1 MATKLSSQMKRMKQE
16 QVKQKEN
23 ARKNT
28 TITKKVGREEP
39 TVIKSGTPLDHSVK
53 HDSYEGTKFGMSNRP
68 KVGANIG
75 CTLNMDNYESMRIDC
90 WLTDDVQDGETFE
103 QAFARVLEIVQN
115 QVEEVAEQYKL
126 NS

>member
-16 QVKQKEN
+16 QLKQKEN

-39 TVIKSGTPLDHSVK
+39 TVIKAGTPLDHSVK
-53 HDSYEGTKFGMSNRP
+53 HNSYEGAKFGMSDRP

-75 CTLNMDNYESMRIDC
+75 CTLSMGNYESMRIDC
-90 WLTDDVQDGETFE
+90 WITDNVQEGETFE
-103 QAFARVLEIVQN
+103 QAFARVLAIVEN
-115 QVEEVAEQYKL
+115 QVEEVAEQYKTE
-126 NS
+126 

>member
-39 TVIKSGTPLDHSVK
+39 IVIKSGTPLDHSIK
-53 HDSYEGTKFGMSNRP
+53 HDSYEGAKFGMS
-68 KVGANIG
+68 KG
-75 CTLNMDNYESMRIDC
+75 CTLNMGEYESMRVDV
-90 WLTDDVQDGETFE
+90 WLTSEVFEGESIKEAYSRVE
-103 QAFARVLEIVQN
+103 QILDEVLEESV
-115 QVEEVAEQYKL
+115 
-126 NS
+126 NSTRG

>member
-39 TVIKSGTPLDHSVK
+39 IVIKSGTPLDHSIK
-53 HDSYEGTKFGMSNRP
+53 HDSYEGAKFGMS
-68 KVGANIG
+68 KG
-75 CTLNMDNYESMRIDC
+75 CTLNMGEYESMRVDV
-90 WLTDDVQDGETFE
+90 WLTSEVFEGESIKE
-103 QAFARVLEIVQN
+103 AYSRVEAILDEVLE
-115 QVEEVAEQYKL
+115 ESALSARE
-126 NS
+126 

>member
-16 QVKQKEN
+16 QLKQKEN

-53 HDSYEGTKFGMSNRP
+53 HDSYEGAKFGMS
-68 KVGANIG
+68 KG
-75 CTLNMDNYESMRIDC
+75 CTLNMGEYESMRVDV
-90 WLTDDVQDGETFE
+90 WLTSEVFEGESIKEAYSRVE
-103 QAFARVLEIVQN
+103 QILDEVLEESV
-115 QVEEVAEQYKL
+115 
-126 NS
+126 NSTRG

>member
-53 HDSYEGTKFGMSNRP
+53 HNPKDGGNAENSFRP

-75 CTLNMDNYESMRIDC
+75 CTLSMGNYESMRIDC
-90 WLTDDVQDGETFE
+90 WITDDVQEGETFE
-103 QAFARVLEIVQN
+103 QAFARVLAIVEN
-115 QVEEVAEQYKL
+115 QVEEVAEQYKTE
-126 NS
+126 

>member
-16 QVKQKEN
+16 QMKQVEN

-53 HDSYEGTKFGMSNRP
+53 HESYEGTKFGMS
-68 KVGANIG
+68 KG
-75 CTLNMDNYESMRIDC
+75 CTLNMGEFESMRIDV
-90 WLTDDVQDGETFE
+90 WLTSEVLEGESIKE
-103 QAFARVLEIVQN
+103 AYARVEEILDEVLEESALSAR
-115 QVEEVAEQYKL
+115 EE
-126 NS
+126 

>member
-39 TVIKSGTPLDHSVK
+39 VVIKSGTPLDHSIK
-53 HDSYEGTKFGMSNRP
+53 HDSYEGTKFGMS
-68 KVGANIG
+68 KG
-75 CTLNMDNYESMRIDC
+75 CTLNMKNYESMRVDV
-90 WLTDDVQDGETFE
+90 WLTSEVFGGESIKE
-103 QAFARVLEIVQN
+103 AYARVEQILDEVLEESV
-115 QVEEVAEQYKL
+115 
-126 NS
+126 NSTRG